1 ALCSQS
7 PLLHFPALSP
17 NGENLAF
24 SYQGDIWTV
33 PSTGGRAQRLTI
45 HESYESHPV
54 WSPNGE
60 SIAFVGERYGN
71 QDIFVTTPFGDRPQR
86 ITHHS
91 AADIEPSWLNDQEL
105 IFTTR
110 RLFVQVER
118 AGEFYRGN
126 LNGGTPT
133 RYLSAVGSD
142 ATSSPDGRYIAFV
155 RGGCRISRE
164 AYRGP
169 ANRDIWLY
177 DTQNDTYTQITK
189 DEGQDYAP
197 TWTLDNQLFFLSA
210 REGRYNLFRID
221 PLVSATLSQMTDFS
235 DWGIRNYSISADGKS
250 MAIER
255 GTGLE
260 LSQDGGTSFQKLNI
274 QVGGDFK
281 FYPTEEKSLSGE
293 LREFALSPN
302 EKYLAIGTRGE
313 LFIKPNDKDK
323 KRSKNVTEHPYREE
337 DAAWLNDSTLLFTSD
352 RTAAEFPSLL
362 LCQSAPKGNLYQS
375 FARETTTILDL
386 PNGVTDFKLSPDRTK
401 IAIIEGRGGLLVYD
415 IDSLGQLSSKTVLLD
430 GWDYPGGLSWSPD
443 GKWLAYNL
451 SDLDFNEEIYI
462 HASDNNQAPVN
473 VSMHPRGD
481 YSPTWS
487 PDGSKLGF
495 LSIRNNGNADAWF
508 VWLRQ
513 EDYERTQR
521 DWEEAD
527 DWSNEEEKDTS
538 GTVVIDFANIHE
550 RLVG

>member
-1 ALCSQS
+1 
-7 PLLHFPALSP
+7 
-17 NGENLAF
+17 
-24 SYQGDIWTV
+24 
-33 PSTGGRAQRLTI
+33 
-45 HESYESHPV
+45 
-54 WSPNGE
+54 
-60 SIAFVGERYGN
+60 
-71 QDIFVTTPFGDRPQR
+71 
-86 ITHHS
+86 
-91 AADIEPSWLNDQEL
+91 
-105 IFTTR
+105 
-110 RLFVQVER
+110 
-118 AGEFYRGN
+118 
-126 LNGGTPT
+126 
-133 RYLSAVGSD
+133 SD

-221 PLVSATLSQMTDFS
+221 PLVSATLSQVTDFS

-462 HASDNNQAPVN
+462 HASDNSQAPVN

-550 RLVG
+550 RLVQVSSLPGNEGDLIIGAEGEYFYFTTNNGSRAGSEGDSDLMKIKWDGKEMEALLEDVEVYDLALSNDGKTLYMLQNGKVASTPLDKGKAETQAFTAKMEIEHQQER